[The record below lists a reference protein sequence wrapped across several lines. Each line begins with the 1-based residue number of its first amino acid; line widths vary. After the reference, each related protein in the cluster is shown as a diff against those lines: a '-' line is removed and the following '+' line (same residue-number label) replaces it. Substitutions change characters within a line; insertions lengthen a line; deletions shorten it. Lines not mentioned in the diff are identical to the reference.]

1 MKERFDDRLRG
12 IPAGALHGL
21 LRRLSTVESFRGR
34 WESAPKPG
42 PRVLRRIRESV
53 ASRSA
58 AASCRIARE
67 SRPGAASGY
76 ADTLRA
82 VFDGHASMPPTED
95 RILALHAALFRHLP
109 EERARA
115 GRYKSAGLRVR
126 GDRDFLSEPVALRSP
141 GPLLVPAQMETLSA
155 WLASRLAG
163 GEFHPLLVVAA
174 YLLEFLAIRPFADG
188 NERMGRLLTNL
199 LLLRC
204 GHTYLP
210 YGSLDA
216 AIHARGEEYYLA
228 LRRSQASRN
237 LPRPDISPWLLTF
250 LDALEETQ
258 RREANE
264 VIARLP
270 DEGTLSANQ
279 AAVLEIAARDGEV
292 TNRQAAAELGLPRET
307 AKQTLNRLAS
317 LGALRRMGSGR
328 ATRYRLRRERHS
340 GLPLPFPEGPR

>member
-1 MKERFDDRLRG
+1 LKERFDDRLRG

-21 LRRLSTVESFRGR
+21 LRRLSAVEAFRGR

-42 PRVLRRIRESV
+42 PRVLRRVRESV

-67 SRPGAASGY
+67 GRPGAASGY
-76 ADTLRA
+76 ADALRA

-95 RILALHAALFRHLP
+95 RLLALHAALFRHLP
-109 EERARA
+109 EERGRA
-115 GRYKSAGLRVR
+115 GRYKSAGPRAR
-126 GDRDFLSEPVALRSP
+126 GERDFLWEPVALRPP
-141 GPLLVPAQMETLSA
+141 GPLLIPSQMETLAA

-163 GEFHPLLVVAA
+163 GEFHPLLVAA
-174 YLLEFLAIRPFADG
+174 AFLLEFLAIRPFADG
-188 NERMGRLLTNL
+188 NGRVGRLLTNL

-204 GHTYLP
+204 GHAYLP

-216 AIHARGEEYYLA
+216 VIHARGEEYHFA

-237 LPRPDISPWLLTF
+237 LPRPDISPWLFAF

-258 RREANE
+258 RLEANG

-270 DEGTLSANQ
+270 GEDALSANQ
-279 AAVLEIAARDGEV
+279 AAVMEIAAKEGEV
-292 TNRQAAAELGLPRET
+292 TNRKAAAILGLPRET
-307 AKQTLNRLAS
+307 AKQTLNRLVS

-328 ATRYRLRRERHS
+328 ATRYR
-340 GLPLPFPEGPR
+340 PLGGEP